1 MTRMTSSYSRKSCLQ
16 YVLLPALLLAVAG
29 CSGGATRIEDA
40 SRTAH
45 SQAEKTA
52 LVIANAWPQA
62 DTLFHRDVRWLGGDA
77 AYSVRLDGERTLWLF
92 GDSFISVG
100 EAGGRESSV
109 MVRNSVALQ
118 TGGDP
123 SSASMAFYWRRDEEG
138 KPASF
143 FPEQD
148 RTWFWPAD
156 GVQVEGQLTLF
167 LYRVEPDGSPGS
179 LGFELSG
186 WTAVRVEQPD
196 ADPLQWRMRPL
207 DVPGAGAGVVVGA
220 AVVREQGHV
229 LAYAVRRTTG
239 HEVLALRWADTA
251 FKKGDLSHPKWWR
264 GADRGWGT
272 GEPEA
277 VMTRGETEFSVSRLD
292 GSSLWLQVQSRPFA
306 GGEIGVR
313 YAPAP
318 TGPWSDICTI
328 YHPPEADR
336 KELLVYAGKAHPEL
350 EGADL
355 IATYVANTVDPGLLV
370 RDTGIYFPRF
380 VRMSEQQLV
389 RACPPPRPMGKR

>member
-1 MTRMTSSYSRKSCLQ
+1 MTRMTRNYPRKSRLRT
-16 YVLLPALLLAVAG
+16 VLLAALSLA
-29 CSGGATRIEDA
+29 GAACASRGTRIDDA
-40 SRTAH
+40 IRVSR
-45 SQAEKTA
+45 SPAEKTA
-52 LVIANAWPQA
+52 KIGAAAWPRA
-62 DTLFHRDVRWLGGDA
+62 DTLFHQDKRWLGGDA
-77 AYSVRLDGERTLWLF
+77 AYSVRLDEERTLWLF
-92 GDSFISVG
+92 GDSFIAVG
-100 EAGGRESSV
+100 EAPARESSV

-138 KPASF
+138 KPDSF
-143 FPEQD
+143 FPEQGGA
-148 RTWFWPAD
+148 WFWPAD
-156 GVQVEGQLTLF
+156 GVQVGGQLTLF
-167 LYRVEPDGSPGS
+167 LYRVEPDSSPGS

-207 DVPGAGAGVVVGA
+207 DVPDAGAGVVVGA
-220 AVVREQGHV
+220 AVAYGGGQV

-239 HEVLALRWADTA
+239 HDVLALRWTDTA
-251 FKKGDLSHPKWWR
+251 FKKGDLSHPEWWR
-264 GADRGWGT
+264 GADQGWGA
-272 GEPEA
+272 GEPEP
-277 VMTRGETEFSVSRLD
+277 VMTRGETEFSVSRLE
-292 GSSLWLQVQSRPFA
+292 SSPLWLQVQSRPFA

-313 YAPAP
+313 YATAP
-318 TGPWSDICTI
+318 TGPWSEFCTI

-355 IATYVANTVDPGLLV
+355 IATYVANTTDLGLLV

-380 VRMSEQQLV
+380 LRMSEQQLV
-389 RACPPPRPMGKR
+389 RACPPPRPTGNR